1 MGLRRAGRALAGWLE
16 KQRLERASNPGR
28 LYARAHAS
36 HRLGAQKNSPSVA
49 RFWPGSSSAH
59 GHMNSPDTLGS
70 SYATSHEGQ
79 SPDDRIVPR
88 LRRRLPPRWGPA
100 MIEIDVVFEGGS
112 SAPTGSSSAR
122 PGEQLLRLGQRTYM

>member
-49 RFWPGSSSAH
+49 RFWPGFSSGAAFFLEHTAGPASSSATDR
-59 GHMNSPDTLGS
+59 SFRPEEVLT
-70 SYATSHEGQ
+70 TS
-79 SPDDRIVPR
+79 R
-88 LRRRLPPRWGPA
+88 LLTGTEQA
-100 MIEIDVVFEGGS
+100 ASGG
-112 SAPTGSSSAR
+112 
-122 PGEQLLRLGQRTYM
+122 